1 VRRDASY
8 ILTLKLD
15 DASFELLQ
23 SWRTRYFPP
32 ERNHLPAHLTLFHT
46 LSALQ
51 IENLQAQ
58 WAALA
63 TREPMELRYVA
74 PRLLGGGV
82 AINVESP
89 GLVAMRTRLMNAM
102 SGAYTRQDQ
111 QPFRAHVT
119 IQNKVP
125 AAQARELFV
134 HHQMQFKPWS
144 GRAQAV
150 LVWEYLGGP
159 WALQSELPLH

>member
-1 VRRDASY
+1 VRRDPSF

-15 DASFELLQ
+15 EDSFGLLQ

-32 ERNHLPAHLTLFHT
+32 ERNYLPAHLTLFHT
-46 LSALQ
+46 LSAQQ
-51 IENLQAQ
+51 IENLQAH
-58 WAALA
+58 WPALA
-63 TREPMELRYVA
+63 GAPIELRYVA

-89 GLVAMRTRLMNAM
+89 GLVAMRTRLMTAM

-125 AAQARELFV
+125 PAQARELFE
-134 HHQMQFKPWS
+134 HYQTQFKPWS

-159 WALQSELPLH
+159 WALQSEHPFH